1 MLTITSVY
9 GRRLD
14 DDVARLEKSGLF
26 CVLNHPQADSV
37 LDAAAGVEELA
48 FGDWKIFKS
57 EIQNFNYLPNLQCY
71 SLSIHTREFQL
82 LNIR

>member
-1 MLTITSVY
+1 MLTITSVS

-57 EIQNFNYLPNLQCY
+57 EIRNLNYLSNLHCDP
-71 SLSIHTREFQL
+71 LSIHTRKLYLQ
-82 LNIR
+82 